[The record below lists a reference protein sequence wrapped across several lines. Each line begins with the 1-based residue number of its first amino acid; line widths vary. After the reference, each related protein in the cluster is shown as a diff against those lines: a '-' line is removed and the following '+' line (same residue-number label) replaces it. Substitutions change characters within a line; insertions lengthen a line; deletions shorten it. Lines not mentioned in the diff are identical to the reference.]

1 MAALTVST
9 LSVRRVTPAQR
20 ALALPEVLSNIF
32 SQNALDTQPLIHSKS
47 QTRDLLNFALVNKTW
62 YNEAIRVLWDHPTG
76 QIDQV
81 MASIPADRRQ
91 YYANF
96 IHWIFLL
103 CRPGEDKRFKSGGSL
118 HGLRF
123 PRLDRLSVSLYTNRL
138 YVIPF
143 AHPQRWVKE
152 MYFKK
157 RAPKYDDE
165 TDFDGVLEI
174 VETFFPSIG
183 ELYLR
188 YEGPDSHLS
197 GLITIPKS
205 GRVVPARNT
214 HWYIDRAPV
223 EEEEDGSYGYQGP
236 GVVSSSDTWGE
247 TNWTESYLTITTQG
261 PFNWPSND
269 VVGTNGI

>member
-1 MAALTVST
+1 MAALTAST

-174 VETFFPSIG
+174 VE
-183 ELYLR
+183 
-188 YEGPDSHLS
+188 
-197 GLITIPKS
+197 
-205 GRVVPARNT
+205 
-214 HWYIDRAPV
+214 
-223 EEEEDGSYGYQGP
+223 
-236 GVVSSSDTWGE
+236 VS
-247 TNWTESYLTITTQG
+247 
-261 PFNWPSND
+261 
-269 VVGTNGI
+269 